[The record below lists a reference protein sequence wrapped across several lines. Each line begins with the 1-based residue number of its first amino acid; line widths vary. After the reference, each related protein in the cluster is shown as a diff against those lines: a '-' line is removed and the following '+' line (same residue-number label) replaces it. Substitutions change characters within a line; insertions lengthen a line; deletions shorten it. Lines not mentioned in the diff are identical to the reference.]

1 MITSLKKILPVLLVF
16 SGLAAGS
23 VAVLA
28 AEGADMATAA
38 GAADMAVAS
47 ADSAAVL
54 PVPRFVTLATNEV
67 NLRTGPGLRYPVKVV
82 IKRSGLPVEIIRE
95 FDVWR
100 QVRDVDGAEGW
111 VHKSMLSGRRSVI
124 VRGQMQ
130 TLLRDPKA
138 DARPVAKLEPG
149 VIASVAQCAEKWC
162 SIEVGGYGGWLKKE
176 NLWGVYP
183 DEMFKE

>member
-1 MITSLKKILPVLLVF
+1 MITRLKKILPVLLLF
-16 SGLAAGS
+16 GGLAVGS
-23 VAVLA
+23 VAVSG
-28 AEGADMATAA
+28 AEGTDMATASN
-38 GAADMAVAS
+38 ADMAAS
-47 ADSAAVL
+47 SDSAAVL

-67 NLRTGPGLRYPVKVV
+67 NLRTGPGMRYPVKVV